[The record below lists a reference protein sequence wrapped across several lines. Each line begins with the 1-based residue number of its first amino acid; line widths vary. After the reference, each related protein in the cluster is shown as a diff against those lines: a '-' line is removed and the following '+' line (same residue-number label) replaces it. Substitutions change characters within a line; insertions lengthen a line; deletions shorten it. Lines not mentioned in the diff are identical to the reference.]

1 MPKEKAPSE
10 RQMEKR
16 LGVRFKKK
24 GRLRTAL
31 THRSYLHEHPEEDW
45 ESNERLEFLGDAVLG
60 YVVAEEL
67 FRRFPD
73 LPEGQLTKLRSGLVR
88 WETLALVAGELEIG
102 THLFLGHGEE
112 QSGGR
117 ERERN
122 LACAYEA
129 VLGAILEDR
138 GVPEVRKCV
147 LRHLSRELDALPE
160 AEMEDYKSL
169 LQETVQA
176 QGEGAPVYRTVS
188 TRGPEHSKEFTVE
201 VLVRS
206 RVLGEGRGKS
216 KRTAQR
222 GAAEQALSVLAA
234 EGAEHAD

>member
-1 MPKEKAPSE
+1 MPKEKAPSG
-10 RQMEKR
+10 RQLEKR
-16 LGVRFKKK
+16 LGVRFKDK

-31 THRSYLHEHPEEDW
+31 THRSYLHEHPEDEW

-60 YVVAEEL
+60 FVVAEEL

-88 WETLALVAGELEIG
+88 WETLALVAGELDIG
-102 THLFLGHGEE
+102 SHLFLGYGEE

-117 ERERN
+117 ERQRN
-122 LACAYEA
+122 LARAYEA

-138 GVPEVRKCV
+138 GVAEARKSI
-147 LRHLSRELDALPE
+147 LRQLSRELDALPA
-160 AEMEDYKSL
+160 AEVEDYKSL
-169 LQETVQA
+169 LQEAVQA
-176 QGEGAPVYRTVS
+176 QGQGAPVYRTVS
-188 TRGPEHSKEFTVE
+188 SKGPEHSKEFTVE

-216 KRTAQR
+216 KRSAQR
-222 GAAEQALSVLAA
+222 GAAQQALSALAA
-234 EGAEHAD
+234 EAAEHAD